1 LEQDLRAVLH
11 LAAGRTAEPSAAIID
26 SRTPRSTPESGQ
38 RAGYDGAKHKH
49 GSKLH
54 MAVDTLGHLLALHV
68 TPANVDDRAEI
79 DRLTDA
85 ISGVYVR
92 FGDIGP
98 PSPAEGPA
106 WAQSRRHPAALKV
119 GSRNRIMS
127 RPMTSLGRI
136 RPSAPQKAGFGS
148 LYQSRSI
155 TLAPH
160 NARYGKLG

>member
-1 LEQDLRAVLH
+1 
-11 LAAGRTAEPSAAIID
+11 
-26 SRTPRSTPESGQ
+26 
-38 RAGYDGAKHKH
+38 
-49 GSKLH
+49 

-68 TPANVDDRAEI
+68 TPANVNDRAEI